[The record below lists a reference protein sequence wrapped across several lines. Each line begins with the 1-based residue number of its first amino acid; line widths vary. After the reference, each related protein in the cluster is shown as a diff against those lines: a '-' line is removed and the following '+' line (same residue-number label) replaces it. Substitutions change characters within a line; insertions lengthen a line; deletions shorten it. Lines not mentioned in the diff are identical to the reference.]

1 MQSDDPTTANTPT
14 EDRRQYHAVRSVFH
28 DAIERIRPFFD
39 EGNSWGHG
47 TMDHLAYRAL
57 HENYPNLSPLEVHV
71 LVTAAKRYFSGER
84 SHSDT
89 TS

>member
-1 MQSDDPTTANTPT
+1 MQTEDPNNTAGSTD
-14 EDRRQYHAVRSVFH
+14 DRRQCHAVRSVFE

-39 EGNSWGHG
+39 PDNSWGHG

-57 HENYPNLSPLEVHV
+57 HEDFPELSPMEVHV

-84 SHSDT
+84 SHIS
-89 TS
+89 SAR